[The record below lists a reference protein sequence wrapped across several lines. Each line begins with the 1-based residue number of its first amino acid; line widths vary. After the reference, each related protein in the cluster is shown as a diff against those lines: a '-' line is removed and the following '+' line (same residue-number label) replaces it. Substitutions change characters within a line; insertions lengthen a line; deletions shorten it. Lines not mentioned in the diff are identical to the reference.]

1 MNLTNLFPDAYIKK
15 PICYNGIE
23 VLFWGNGLGTR
34 NICWMCF
41 IDTHGLLVTSHFSQ
55 IPLFSPFE
63 FLVMSRRAELSDS
76 LLTGWLVTI
85 SRKPV
90 HAILWSIF
98 GLREW
103 FCNRVSRRLLVLSL
117 VAWVIYLVH
126 PVLYRLKVI
135 HHSVNQDRFDTVAVV
150 VVGAV
155 IDLAEVM
162 DRHFLVKLIQC
173 LLLNWIVILSG
184 SYTSFRGFRVGSG
197 FEFWT
202 YPNATRML
210 LLVL

>member
-1 MNLTNLFPDAYIKK
+1 MPSCGQYLASENDFSIGLSSYI
-15 PICYNGIE
+15 GIIPRC
-23 VLFWGNGLGTR
+23 LG
-34 NICWMCF
+34 
-41 IDTHGLLVTSHFSQ
+41 D
-55 IPLFSPFE
+55 
-63 FLVMSRRAELSDS
+63 
-76 LLTGWLVTI
+76 I
-85 SRKPV
+85 SGP
-90 HAILWSIF
+90 
-98 GLREW
+98 
-103 FCNRVSRRLLVLSL
+103 
-117 VAWVIYLVH
+117 H

-197 FEFWT
+197 FEF
-202 YPNATRML
+202 
-210 LLVL
+210 